1 VSVNTKVTPSFF
13 STVRVQMTLP
23 KRDLQ
28 AIGEIAKTLAI
39 PRRYVIWNAIG
50 SYLYKVGKR
59 G

>member
-1 VSVNTKVTPSFF
+1 MNTKDTPSFF

-28 AIGEIAKTLAI
+28 AISEIAKTLAI

-50 SYLYKVGKR
+50 SYLYKAGKR